1 MTKIHHNTLKK
12 AKAHGLEIVEDANE
26 FFVFKA
32 GVYAQAKASG
42 ATATALAT
50 ARDPKDALDL
60 AIRELT
66 AQSPKKAKAPKP
78 TRSKSAK
85 PKRKKRQDDDGEEDD
100 EEEGADLR
108 SVVKSKYREKYRPH
122 KGTCGD
128 DLAKKLRDRFMT
140 LRDPDTKKPRLDFA
154 AFMAF
159 AKANDVWV
167 EGYKRLKNRD
177 GSRND
182 GLIRMNC
189 ANRLR
194 AAVRKGHKIVWGS

>member
-12 AKAHGLEIVEDANE
+12 AKAHGLKIDIVHDRFVVRRAASDAGTE
-26 FFVFKA
+26 TL
-32 GVYAQAKASG
+32 ASS
-42 ATATALAT
+42 A
-50 ARDPKDALDL
+50 DPKDALDL
-60 AIRELT
+60 AIRELGGVVL
-66 AQSPKKAKAPKP
+66 KAPKP
-78 TRSKSAK
+78 KKARAAK
-85 PKRKKRQDDDGEEDD
+85 PKRRKHQDEDGEED
-100 EEEGADLR
+100 EEEAPR
-108 SVVKSKYREKYRPH
+108 SVVKSKYRERYRPN

-128 DLAKKLRDRFMT
+128 DLARKLRDKFMT
-140 LRDPDTKKPRLDFA
+140 LKDEDTGKPRLNFNH
-154 AFMAF
+154 FVAF